1 MQGITLLKDT
11 IEIDGE
17 KYHHYTHNGKY
28 KSDKWIV
35 WEGVHYYHHNRLF
48 VEE

>member
-1 MQGITLLKDT
+1 MQGITFIKDT

-17 KYHHYTHNGKY
+17 KYHHYTHFGKY

-35 WEGVHYYHHNRLF
+35 WDGVHYYNHSK
-48 VEE
+48 E